1 MVRRYGVWAEYSA
14 GDGWTYFYNEETK
27 ESAWEMPIEVR
38 EARGEMQA
46 MLKTALAFSGE
57 WGAFDA
63 GFGTI
68 YYFHL
73 PSKHSSWERPPE
85 WGQEPEITYA
95 ELAMQQEAKQAHE
108 IARPLPPS
116 APNSTTTTETTE
128 DDKTASEETE
138 EERAES
144 IQRIEAFRQMLRDKQ
159 IMPYCKWEAALPRI
173 ALDDRFRAI
182 PTMDE
187 RRAIYEHFLKH
198 RKTEIA
204 KEGKANFKIARKAF
218 RDGLTQALDQF
229 PLDQMDEWHP
239 VALLR
244 HAEEKRLKSH
254 FDDHPEWLRDGK
266 EWDDSMVM
274 PDLLVRWP
282 PAAQQVVFEAC
293 QGTFQ
298 ARRNGAMSANDLR
311 KYGGGAAKPSAT
323 TTIASLGGKDDVMTG
338 TFDAEVTINTVAA
351 PISHAAKF
359 RLASEYA
366 ATGHE
371 LLALKLLSYAGA
383 LAKAVDVLLGGMPTE
398 ESNQVSVGDS
408 NLAATIQV
416 LSAIQSAAGSAIA
429 LLTTDKQIIQ
439 DDVKHDEKR
448 LMEEPAVGVQEASLA
463 PPGAPTQQADEAP
476 TKAVDSGVYVHETDA
491 EFEATD
497 DPAVVQA
504 ESFPT
509 EILLENIN
517 HLMFIVHGI
526 GEHNDFVVESYD
538 NDKGSTGDSGN
549 FRELFN
555 TMRHSLFS
563 KCVPDATF
571 QGPHDHR
578 ILRDVNKRLIM
589 DVLYYSA
596 PKYGQ
601 VIVDTVTKQ
610 MNDKYTS
617 FMAANPGWQGFV
629 SIFAHSLGTL
639 ITYDILT
646 HDAGQVGSNGVVFPG
661 LSFPVENLFCVGS
674 PVPIFALSRGALDIH
689 DGVCTGGLRRPNVNH
704 YFNLFHPADPIA
716 YRVEPLVDVD
726 MSSYPAIALQPVRCA
741 GITLGSNV
749 WGGLQAD
756 TFKNKTFGEMV
767 LTYDKL
773 TDTAPLCNEWQ
784 GARIDFQVRRKFL
797 EGPVDTLYAPLAHSV
812 YWSSEDVVTITLLA
826 ICRPVVDILTRYIDH
841 KMPLPTL
848 RPRRRVP
855 FTPHKTIQC
864 ATTAV
869 VRDGFTGAWEPHA
882 LFLGK
887 KRVYF
892 TRSAADVA
900 CSKKWSVPLTNK
912 TAVVADP
919 TDATAFQFI
928 PDKTNPSPSL
938 FSTTKGAQTLY
949 TTSSDQRNEW
959 VDNITKTLAALQT
972 KTGHGTIHANVS
984 GLALP
989 SGTDVDFFD
998 ATLTGTLRTKGTFRD
1013 AYNWYVLTDCSLD
1026 CYEACPKLK
1035 EWTHFS
1041 LKAVFATPEH
1051 GHIRL
1056 VSRHGTS
1063 VTFKIPDKSRFDLW
1077 LNTIKQFPDCHLVL
1091 DDSC

>member
-1 MVRRYGVWAEYSA
+1 
-14 GDGWTYFYNEETK
+14 
-27 ESAWEMPIEVR
+27 
-38 EARGEMQA
+38 
-46 MLKTALAFSGE
+46 
-57 WGAFDA
+57 
-63 GFGTI
+63 
-68 YYFHL
+68 
-73 PSKHSSWERPPE
+73 
-85 WGQEPEITYA
+85 
-95 ELAMQQEAKQAHE
+95 
-108 IARPLPPS
+108 
-116 APNSTTTTETTE
+116 
-128 DDKTASEETE
+128 
-138 EERAES
+138 
-144 IQRIEAFRQMLRDKQ
+144 
-159 IMPYCKWEAALPRI
+159 
-173 ALDDRFRAI
+173 
-182 PTMDE
+182 
-187 RRAIYEHFLKH
+187 
-198 RKTEIA
+198 
-204 KEGKANFKIARKAF
+204 
-218 RDGLTQALDQF
+218 
-229 PLDQMDEWHP
+229 
-239 VALLR
+239 
-244 HAEEKRLKSH
+244 
-254 FDDHPEWLRDGK
+254 
-266 EWDDSMVM
+266 
-274 PDLLVRWP
+274 
-282 PAAQQVVFEAC
+282 
-293 QGTFQ
+293 
-298 ARRNGAMSANDLR
+298 
-311 KYGGGAAKPSAT
+311 
-323 TTIASLGGKDDVMTG
+323 
-338 TFDAEVTINTVAA
+338 
-351 PISHAAKF
+351 
-359 RLASEYA
+359 
-366 ATGHE
+366 
-371 LLALKLLSYAGA
+371 
-383 LAKAVDVLLGGMPTE
+383 
-398 ESNQVSVGDS
+398 
-408 NLAATIQV
+408 
-416 LSAIQSAAGSAIA
+416 
-429 LLTTDKQIIQ
+429 
-439 DDVKHDEKR
+439 
-448 LMEEPAVGVQEASLA
+448 
-463 PPGAPTQQADEAP
+463 
-476 TKAVDSGVYVHETDA
+476 
-491 EFEATD
+491 
-497 DPAVVQA
+497 
-504 ESFPT
+504 
-509 EILLENIN
+509 
-517 HLMFIVHGI
+517 MFIVHGI

-563 KCVPDATF
+563 KEIPLSLEIHPIEWHAEV
-571 QGPHDHR
+571 HDSGVDSVFDT
-578 ILRDVNKRLIM
+578 ISPEASKKLRDVNKRLIM

-726 MSSYPAIALQPVRCA
+726 MSSYPAIALQP
-741 GITLGSNV
+741 
-749 WGGLQAD
+749 AD